1 MLAVLSGF
9 CYGGIMKNNDFTSG
23 AILPKLLKF
32 MLPVLFAMF
41 LQAMYGA
48 VDLLV
53 VGRFSDNAAVSA
65 VSTGSMIVMTLTNLL
80 VSFSMGIT
88 VAVGQKIGQK
98 RPDDA
103 AQTIGTGIV
112 IFAVMGLI
120 FTVISVTGAGLLA
133 KIMQAPKEAF
143 DVTASYIRICGA
155 GFLIITAYNLLGS
168 IFRGMGDSKTPLI
181 AVGIACVFNI
191 IGDMVFV
198 AVLHLGAA
206 GAALA
211 TVIAQLISVVISF
224 LIIRRTKLP
233 FEFRREHIRFV
244 DKCAASI
251 FRIGTPIALQDLLVG
266 TSFLV
271 MQAIV
276 NKIGLTASAGV
287 GVAEKVCA
295 FIMLVPA
302 AFMQSMS
309 AFVAQNYG
317 AGKPERSKQA
327 LKTGISVSL
336 VFGVMMFLLTFFRG
350 DLLAGIFSNDS
361 EAVMNA
367 WDYLKAYAID
377 CLLTC
382 FLFCFIGFY
391 NGIQK
396 TTFVM
401 LQGIC
406 GAFLVRIPVAL
417 IMQHYRKG
425 SLFLIG
431 LATPCSTV
439 LQIILCFIVYA
450 HTVRELKS
458 IETSDN

>member
-1 MLAVLSGF
+1 
-9 CYGGIMKNNDFTSG
+9 MKNNDFTNG

-53 VGRFSDNAAVSA
+53 VGKFCTSADVSA
-65 VSTGSMIVMTLTNLL
+65 VSTGSQIIFTLTNLL

-98 RPDDA
+98 RSDEA
-103 AQTIGTGIV
+103 AQTIGTGLV
-112 IFAVMGLI
+112 IFAILGVL
-120 FTVISVTGAGLLA
+120 FAVISVLGAGLLA
-133 KIMQAPKEAF
+133 KVMQAPEEAF
-143 DVTASYIRICGA
+143 DVTVNYIRICGS
-155 GFLIITAYNLLGS
+155 GFLIITGYNLLGS
-168 IFRGMGDSKTPLI
+168 IFRGLGDSKTPLI
-181 AVGIACVFNI
+181 AVGIACTFNI
-191 IGDMVFV
+191 IGDLLFV
-198 AVLHLGAA
+198 AVFGFGAS

-211 TVIAQLISVVISF
+211 TVIAQLVSVVISL
-224 LIIRRTKLP
+224 LIIRRVKLP
-233 FEFRREHIRFV
+233 FEFHRSHIKLKKINAV
-244 DKCAASI
+244 SI
-251 FRIGTPIALQDLLVG
+251 FRIGTPIALQDFLVG
-266 TSFLV
+266 ISFLV
-271 MQAIV
+271 MLAIV
-276 NKIGLTASAGV
+276 NGIGVTASAGV

-317 AGKPERSKQA
+317 AGLIGRAKRS
-327 LKTGISVSL
+327 LRTGIIVSFI
-336 VFGVMMFLLTFFRG
+336 FGVIMFALTFFHG
-350 DLLAGIFSNDS
+350 DLLAGIFSNDR

-382 FLFCFIGFY
+382 FLFCFIGYF

-401 LQGIC
+401 IQGIC
-406 GAFLVRIPVAL
+406 GAFLVRIPVAFL
-417 IMQHYRKG
+417 MQHFGEG

-431 LATPCSTV
+431 LATPCSTIV
-439 LQIILCFIVYA
+439 QIIMCFVAYA
-450 HTVRELKS
+450 GFREQGNSRNLLKMPLP
-458 IETSDN
+458 

>member
-1 MLAVLSGF
+1 MSAVLSGF
-9 CYGGIMKNNDFTSG
+9 FMEVTMKDNDFTSG

-41 LQAMYGA
+41 LQSLYGA
-48 VDLLV
+48 ADLLV

-65 VSTGSMIVMTLTNLL
+65 VSTGSQIIMTLTNIL

-88 VAVGQKIGQK
+88 VSVGQKIGQK
-98 RPDDA
+98 RPDEA
-103 AQTIGTGIV
+103 ANTIGTGLM
-112 IFAVMGLI
+112 IFAAVGLI
-120 FTVISVTGAGLLA
+120 LTVMCLTGAEVLA
-133 KIMQAPKEAF
+133 KIMNAPAEAF
-143 DVTASYIRICGA
+143 KVTSSYIRICGS

-168 IFRGMGDSKTPLI
+168 IFRGLGDSRTPLI
-181 AVGIACVFNI
+181 AVGIACIFNI
-191 IGDMVFV
+191 VGDLFFV
-198 AVLHLGAA
+198 AKLNMGAS

-211 TVIAQLISVVISF
+211 TVLAQLISVLISLF
-224 LIIRRTKLP
+224 IIRRTALP
-233 FEFRREHIRFV
+233 FEFRRSHIKFNSR
-244 DKCAASI
+244 CAACI

-266 TSFLV
+266 ISFLV
-271 MQAIV
+271 MLAIV
-276 NKIGLTASAGV
+276 NNISLTASAGV

-317 AGKPERSKQA
+317 AGKADRASKA
-327 LKTGISVSL
+327 LKTGITVSFA
-336 VFGVMMFLLTFFRG
+336 FGVVMFLLTFFRG
-350 DLLAGIFSNDS
+350 DLLAGVFSNNS
-361 EAVMNA
+361 EAVADA

-382 FLFCFIGFY
+382 FLFCFIGYY
-391 NGIQK
+391 NGIQR

-401 LQGIC
+401 IQGIC

-417 IMQHYRKG
+417 IMQHVGKG

-431 LATPCSTV
+431 LATPCSTI
-439 LQIILCFIVYA
+439 LQITLCFAVYRRFSRDRSA
-450 HTVRELKS
+450 A
-458 IETSDN
+458 

>member
-1 MLAVLSGF
+1 MPAVLSGF
-9 CYGGIMKNNDFTSG
+9 FYGGTMEKNDFTSG

-41 LQAMYGA
+41 LQSLYGA

-65 VSTGSMIVMTLTNLL
+65 VSTGSQIIMTLTNIL

-98 RPDDA
+98 RPKDA
-103 AQTIGTGIV
+103 ARTIGTGLV
-112 IFAVMGLI
+112 IFAAAGLLL
-120 FTVISVTGAGLLA
+120 TVISVIGAEILA
-133 KIMQAPKEAF
+133 KIMNAPAEAF
-143 DVTASYIRICGA
+143 DVTAGYIRICGA

-168 IFRGMGDSKTPLI
+168 IFRGLGDSKTPLI
-181 AVGIACVFNI
+181 AVGIACIFNI
-191 IGDMVFV
+191 IGDLFFV
-198 AVLHLGAA
+198 AVLHLGAN

-211 TVIAQLISVVISF
+211 TVLAQLISVLIS
-224 LIIRRTKLP
+224 LVIIRRTKLP
-233 FEFRREHIRFV
+233 FEFHRSDIRV
-244 DKCAASI
+244 NNVCAKAI

-266 TSFLV
+266 VSFLV
-271 MQAIV
+271 MLAIV

-317 AGKPERSKQA
+317 AGKADRAKQA
-327 LKTGISVSL
+327 LKTGIAVSF
-336 VFGVMMFLLTFFRG
+336 VFGFMMFLLTFFRG
-350 DLLAGIFSNDS
+350 DLLAGIFSGNR
-361 EAVMNA
+361 EAVLNA

-382 FLFCFIGFY
+382 FLFCFIGYY

-401 LQGIC
+401 IQGIC
-406 GAFLVRIPVAL
+406 GAFCIRIPVAF
-417 IMQHYRKG
+417 IMQHFGGG

-431 LATPCSTV
+431 LATPCSTII
-439 LQIILCFIVYA
+439 QITMCFAVYA
-450 HTVRELKS
+450 YLSRKRSSE
-458 IETSDN
+458 

>member
-1 MLAVLSGF
+1 
-9 CYGGIMKNNDFTSG
+9 MKNNDFTSG
-23 AILPKLLKF
+23 AILGKLIRF

-53 VGRFSDNAAVSA
+53 VGRFCTNADVSA
-65 VSTGSMIVMTLTNLL
+65 VSTGSQMIMTLTNLI

-98 RPDDA
+98 LHDDA
-103 AQTIGTGIV
+103 ARIIGTGLV
-112 IFAVMGLI
+112 IFAILGAV
-120 FTVISVTGAGLLA
+120 FTVVTVFFAVPLA
-133 KIMQAPKEAF
+133 KIMHAPEEAF
-143 DVTASYIRICGA
+143 DVTVSYLRICGS
-155 GFLIITAYNLLGS
+155 GFLVITAYNLLGS
-168 IFRGMGDSKTPLI
+168 IFRGLGDSKTPLI

-191 IGDMVFV
+191 LGDLLFV
-198 AVLHLGAA
+198 AVLGLGAS

-211 TVIAQLISVVISF
+211 TVAAQLVSVVIS
-224 LIIRRTKLP
+224 LVIIRKVRLP
-233 FEFRREHIRFV
+233 FEFSRKHVRLKKRE
-244 DKCAASI
+244 AASI
-251 FRIGTPIALQDLLVG
+251 FRIGTPIALQDFLVG
-266 TSFLV
+266 ISFLV
-271 MQAIV
+271 LLAIV
-276 NKIGLTASAGV
+276 NGLGVTASAGV

-317 AGKPERSKQA
+317 AGLFDRAKKA
-327 LKTGISVSL
+327 LRVGIMVSFF
-336 VFGVMMFLLTFFRG
+336 FGAAMFALTFFRG
-350 DLLAGIFSNDS
+350 DLLAGVFSNDA
-361 EAVMNA
+361 EAVVNA
-367 WDYLKAYAID
+367 WEYLKAYAID

-382 FLFCFIGFY
+382 FLFCFIGYF

-401 LQGIC
+401 IQGVA
-406 GAFLVRIPVAL
+406 GAFLVRIPVAF
-417 IMQHYRKG
+417 IMRRFGGG

-439 LQIILCFIVYA
+439 VQIVMCFAVFLYLA
-450 HTVRELKS
+450 RKEKS
-458 IETSDN
+458 RL

>member
-1 MLAVLSGF
+1 
-9 CYGGIMKNNDFTSG
+9 MKNNDFTSG

-53 VGRFSDNAAVSA
+53 VGKFCTNAEVSA
-65 VSTGSMIVMTLTNLL
+65 VSTGSQIVLTLTNLL

-98 RPDDA
+98 RHEEA
-103 AQTIGTGIV
+103 AQTIGTGLV
-112 IFAVMGLI
+112 IFAILGAI
-120 FTVISVTGAGLLA
+120 FTVISVIGAELLA
-133 KIMQAPKEAF
+133 GVMQAPKEAF
-143 DVTASYIRICGA
+143 QVTVNYIRICGS
-155 GFLIITAYNLLGS
+155 GFLIIMAYNLLGS
-168 IFRGMGDSKTPLI
+168 IFRGLGDSKTPLL

-191 IGDMVFV
+191 MGDLLFV
-198 AVLHLGAA
+198 AVFGLGAS
-206 GAALA
+206 GAAFA
-211 TVIAQLISVVISF
+211 TVIAQLISVIIS
-224 LIIRRTKLP
+224 LLVIRRAKLP
-233 FEFRREHIRFV
+233 FAFHKSYVRIKRTN
-244 DKCAASI
+244 AAAI
-251 FRIGTPIALQDLLVG
+251 FRIGTPIALQDFLVG
-266 TSFLV
+266 VSFLV
-271 MQAIV
+271 MLAIV
-276 NKIGLTASAGV
+276 NGIGVDASAGV

-317 AGKPERSKQA
+317 AGQINRAKQS
-327 LKTGISVSL
+327 LRTGIIVSVI
-336 VFGVMMFLLTFFRG
+336 FGVLMFLLTFFYG
-350 DLLAGIFSNDS
+350 DLLAGIFSNDIN
-361 EAVMNA
+361 AIMNA
-367 WDYLKAYAID
+367 WDYLKSYAID

-382 FLFCFIGFY
+382 FLFCFIGYY

-401 LQGIC
+401 VQGVC
-406 GAFLVRIPVAL
+406 GAFLVRIPVAFL
-417 IMQHYRKG
+417 MRQIGNG

-439 LQIILCFIVYA
+439 IQIILCFSFYA
-450 HTVRELKS
+450 FLSKRARNTDSHR
-458 IETSDN
+458 